1 MNAPTTLKELMP
13 ASPDTDNKGQQGQD
27 IIHESAHLH
36 VTGEAIY
43 TDDIPELRGTLYAAL
58 ILSPVAHGELIGDGI
73 DYAAIMKEHGVV
85 AVYTAK
91 DIPGENNCG
100 PIIHDDPFLA
110 DGKVEFLG
118 QAVAVV
124 VATDMLYAREVAKR
138 AKVLVKELPALL
150 TIEEALEAK
159 SFIMPAKGITRGK
172 PAEAIANASHQ
183 ITGSTYCGQQEQ
195 FYLEGQITYAV
206 PREDDQLTLY
216 VSTQHPDGNQREAA
230 AALNLTT
237 KDVEVIC
244 RRMGGAFGG
253 KEGNASI
260 FSQSAALAAFKLKKP
275 VKLRI
280 NRDDDMMVTGKRHD
294 FRIDYT
300 VGFDDN
306 GRILGA
312 DFMLAS
318 RCGYSTD
325 FSGPVNDRAVLHID
339 NCYYLPHL
347 HIISHRCKTHT
358 QSGTAFRGFG
368 GPQGMF
374 GIETVIEEIAL
385 KTGLDALDVR
395 KVNLYQDPAVSG
407 DAGSMT
413 TQYNQVIEDFIAD
426 KVIDQ
431 VEAESKYRARRDSV
445 NTFNAKNKYRKKG
458 VALVPLK
465 FGISFTATMLNQG
478 GALLNIYMDGSVSV
492 NHGGTEMG
500 QGLNTKMQQVAADG
514 LGIPVRYVRVSGT
527 DTQKVPNASATA
539 ASSGADING
548 AAINNA
554 CDQMRARLAP
564 VAARMLGCDAAD
576 IVFAQGAASV
586 RQDTTPVR
594 QDATPVRPELVEGFT
609 PSSTPPKLTQID
621 WKSLIK
627 QAWLD
632 RVGLSVTGFYMTPD
646 IKYDFTTLQGK
657 AFYYNCYGAAV
668 TEVEIDTRT
677 GEWWLQ
683 AVDIVHDAGQSINPS
698 IDIGQIEGAYVQGMG
713 WLTMEECVWD
723 LKGKKTEDGF
733 SGRGKLL
740 THGPSTYKIPVASDI
755 PEHFKVS
762 FFDGQNV
769 KPTPFRSKAV
779 GEPPL
784 MLALSAYFALRD
796 AVSASADHTAR
807 VDLTAPAT
815 PEKILMACER
825 AKALSQP

>member
-13 ASPDTDNKGQQGQD
+13 ATPDTDNAGQQGQD

-36 VTGEAIY
+36 VTGEAVY

-58 ILSPVAHGELIGDGI
+58 ILSPVAHGQLIGDGI
-73 DYAAIMKEHGVV
+73 DYTAIMKEHGVV

-100 PIIHDDPFLA
+100 PIVHDDPFLA

-150 TIEEALEAK
+150 TIEEALDAK

-172 PAEAIANASHQ
+172 PAEAIANAPRK

-206 PREDDQLTLY
+206 PREDNQLTLY

-374 GIETVIEEIAL
+374 GIETVIEEIAQNIG
-385 KTGLDALDVR
+385 KDPVDVR

-445 NTFNAKNKYRKKG
+445 NAFNAKNKYRKKG

-514 LGIPVRYVRVSGT
+514 LGIPVRHVRVTGT

-564 VAARMLGCDAAD
+564 VAARMLGCHSDAIKFEAGQAVNAGTTGTND
-576 IVFAQGAASV
+576 TKSV
-586 RQDTTPVR
+586 
-594 QDATPVRPELVEGFT
+594 
-609 PSSTPPKLTQID
+609 D
-621 WKSLIK
+621 WKSLVK

-713 WLTMEECVWD
+713 WLTMEECVWQ
-723 LKGKKTEDGF
+723 LKAAPTDAGGKGYKTADGF
-733 SGRGKLL
+733 SGRGRLL

-796 AVSASADHTAR
+796 AVSASAGHKVR

-815 PEKILMACER
+815 PEKILLACGR
-825 AKALSQP
+825 AKARSQP

>member
-13 ASPDTDNKGQQGQD
+13 ASDQATDSKGQQGQD

-36 VTGEAIY
+36 VTGEAVY

-58 ILSPVAHGELIGDGI
+58 ILSPVAHGQLIGDGI

-85 AVYTAK
+85 ALYTAK

-172 PAEAIANASHQ
+172 PAEAIANAPRK

-374 GIETVIEEIAL
+374 GIETVIEEIAQNIG
-385 KTGLDALDVR
+385 KDPVDVR
-395 KVNLYQDPAVSG
+395 KVNLYQDPAISG

-445 NTFNAKNKYRKKG
+445 NAFNAKNKYRKKG

-514 LGIPVRYVRVSGT
+514 LGIPVRHVRVTGT

-564 VAARMLGCDAAD
+564 VAARMLGCNADAIKFEAGQAINTGTSGLND
-576 IVFAQGAASV
+576 KKSV
-586 RQDTTPVR
+586 
-594 QDATPVRPELVEGFT
+594 
-609 PSSTPPKLTQID
+609 D
-621 WKSLIK
+621 WTSLIK

-713 WLTMEECVWD
+713 WLTMEECIWD
-723 LKGKKTEDGF
+723 LKGKKTDDGKGNVQF

-796 AVSASADHTAR
+796 AVSASADHKAR

-825 AKALSQP
+825 AKATVG